1 MGNALMRVGCDRA
14 WLVHGAGGLDEVSPA
29 GPTRVWAVEGGSIRE
44 FEISPKDFGLPERGL
59 DAIRGGEPAENA
71 RILKAVLGGQEGPA
85 ADAVVMNAAA
95 ALVVAGKAQD
105 LADGASQ
112 ARAVVADGRAAAVL
126 EELVQYMAS

>member
-1 MGNALMRVGCDRA
+1 MANALLRVGCDRA

-29 GPTRVWAVEGGSIRE
+29 GPTRVWAVEGESVRE
-44 FEISPKDFGLPERGL
+44 FEIRPADFGLPEGKL
-59 DAIRGGEPAENA
+59 DSIRGGVPADNA
-71 RILKAVLGGQEGPA
+71 RVLKAVLGGQEGPA
-85 ADAVVMNAAA
+85 ADAVIMNAAA

-112 ARAVVADGRAAAVL
+112 ARAAVADGRAAGVL